1 MTDFNNAKD
10 GGIIDWTDL
19 LFSQLPS
26 KHGVAIEPSKPDP
39 APTSVSDLSDSG
51 SPSGTDRLSTY
62 DRGEDQGGRGGNF
75 PHIFQWSSSE
85 VQRTQVAGN
94 LSRSDLHR
102 GDDPPRWAQPG
113 GTSLSSRGAADETN
127 QISDMA
133 DCRGIGYDRAACHA
147 WLAE

>member
-26 KHGVAIEPSKPDP
+26 KHEVAIEPSKPDP

-85 VQRTQVAGN
+85 VQRTQCRKFVTI
-94 LSRSDLHR
+94 RS
-102 GDDPPRWAQPG
+102 PPG
-113 GTSLSSRGAADETN
+113 GRSTTVGSTGRNLVELERSR
-127 QISDMA
+127 
-133 DCRGIGYDRAACHA
+133 R
-147 WLAE
+147 